1 MSDDLLD
8 WFAESDGFAHGTKA
22 PHKWVLQAEQEIR
35 WLQARVAELEAVL
48 KATLDREAVAYSR
61 HDARAEAAEAR
72 VAELE
77 VLLTTAR
84 QLVTHA
90 ATELAQ
96 SAQDM
101 SAMRAERALHKA
113 IAAIQEGRG

>member
-1 MSDDLLD
+1 MSDCD
-8 WFAESDGFAHGTKA
+8 FCVDG
-22 PHKWVLQAEQEIR
+22 LQADGQTPCPCQDKAADEIAA
-35 WLQARVAELEAVL
+35 LQARVV
-48 KATLDREAVAYSR
+48 
-61 HDARAEAAEAR
+61 
-72 VAELE
+72 ELE

-90 ATELAQ
+90 ATELSQ

-113 IAAIQEGRG
+113 IAAIQEGRE